1 MKQGS
6 SLLAQEARTTMRDLV
21 PWLPRAVS
29 IAAVA
34 CGLALSAP
42 LIWNAVSAGLGL
54 VALLLIAGCGTV
66 FFQALPLLMQKL
78 ENRLLAA
85 RKAEARNNP
94 IEQLQNDCI
103 RRELR
108 LVSFRQALVQIGGQ
122 IENMRQM
129 IDERRQSD
137 PAHVLVRQER
147 AVQKMAQFYELNL
160 KRLQEAHEALEDFRH
175 QVQQKLFEWHF
186 AQAGQQVMA
195 ALRPSE
201 IADLM
206 QDLMTDEALRSVQTR
221 FNAVFAELD
230 VEMRAIDSPTRKLLD
245 SSQLEGM
252 DLLQMPSIAV
262 AGRLP

>member
-1 MKQGS
+1 VNQRS
-6 SLLAQEARTTMRDLV
+6 ALLAQEARATMRDLV
-21 PWLPRAVS
+21 PWLPRAGA

-42 LIWNAVSAGLGL
+42 LIWSAVSAGLGL
-54 VALLLIAGCGTV
+54 FALGLIAGCGTLV
-66 FFQALPLLMQKL
+66 LQALPLLLQKL

-108 LVSFRQALVQIGGQ
+108 LLSFRKALVQIGGQ

-129 IDERRQSD
+129 IDDRRQSD

-147 AVQKMAQFYELNL
+147 AVDKMAQFYELNL
-160 KRLQEAHEALEDFRH
+160 RRLQEAQEALEDFRH

-230 VEMRAIDSPTRKLLD
+230 VEMRAIDSPTRGLLD
-245 SSQLEGM
+245 TTQLEGM
-252 DLLQMPSIAV
+252 ELLQMPSVPIP
-262 AGRLP
+262 GRLP